1 MGYYLWGHTGSGDH
15 ADEDRIR
22 GTCRL
27 LTAPPEVISTC
38 PAEELRY
45 GIARLAGISDR
56 LPSVKT
62 GQTCL
67 THRTDGAEYLQKTG
81 ARTILWGWSGA
92 GMSRHLAKKLAKFD
106 SLVVS
111 EGQSVLA
118 LRDAGLTKKTR
129 LGPDLSF
136 LVERHL
142 RALQG
147 AFRIDTLGLCLS
159 AGLPEPVEGLL
170 YRSYQRLI
178 RYIMVETNF
187 QVALI
192 PYCVRNGRDD
202 TLLHRAL
209 ERQFRGWGRVIC
221 RKDGNCQ
228 ELRGDISMCRCV
240 VGSAGA
246 VAAWSC
252 GVPALCIGATP
263 RATGLAKELHSR
275 WEDVVVPVSTLRD
288 EEDLTRRFRR
298 FLRREDRLRREL
310 ETAVPLRRQR
320 SLEWRW
326 ENSSPSSFASVMSGL

>member
-1 MGYYLWGHTGSGDH
+1 MTCLQKPITTTIIYLPDRISPTIPSSGFIMAPAMGGYTMGYYLWGHTGSGDH

-45 GIARLAGISDR
+45 GIARLAGLSDR

-136 LVERHL
+136 LVEHISNL
-142 RALQG
+142 LLQ
-147 AFRIDTLGLCLS
+147 D
-159 AGLPEPVEGLL
+159 LL
-170 YRSYQRLI
+170 Y
-178 RYIMVETNF
+178 VN
-187 QVALI
+187 
-192 PYCVRNGRDD
+192 
-202 TLLHRAL
+202 
-209 ERQFRGWGRVIC
+209 
-221 RKDGNCQ
+221 
-228 ELRGDISMCRCV
+228 
-240 VGSAGA
+240 
-246 VAAWSC
+246 
-252 GVPALCIGATP
+252 
-263 RATGLAKELHSR
+263 
-275 WEDVVVPVSTLRD
+275 
-288 EEDLTRRFRR
+288 
-298 FLRREDRLRREL
+298 
-310 ETAVPLRRQR
+310 
-320 SLEWRW
+320 
-326 ENSSPSSFASVMSGL
+326 